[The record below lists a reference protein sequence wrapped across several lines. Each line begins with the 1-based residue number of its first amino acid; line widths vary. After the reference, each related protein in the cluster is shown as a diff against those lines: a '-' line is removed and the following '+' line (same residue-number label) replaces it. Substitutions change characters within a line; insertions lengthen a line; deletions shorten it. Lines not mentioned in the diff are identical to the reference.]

1 MTLSNLLKEREHVLK
16 REKIR
21 DIRKRL
27 NISREETAKI
37 LGVSSRNI
45 YRWEHDINIRPH
57 FNLVARISKFK
68 ELEKVLLDTFKKEDI
83 DDWLNTPNEAL
94 EGRTPV
100 QEIISARTAEDGIQS
115 IIDLL
120 VNVKYGVFT

>member
-21 DIRKRL
+21 DIRQRL
-27 NISREETAKI
+27 NISREEAAKI

-45 YRWEHDINIRPH
+45 YRWEHNVNIRPH
-57 FNLVARISKFK
+57 FDLVTRISKFK

-94 EGRTPV
+94 EGRTPI
-100 QEIISARTAEDGIQS
+100 QEIISARTPEEGIQS

>member
-1 MTLSNLLKEREHVLK
+1 MTLSNLVKEREHVLK

-21 DIRKRL
+21 DIRERL
-27 NISREETAKI
+27 SISREETAKI
-37 LGVSSRNI
+37 LRVSSRNI
-45 YRWEHDINIRPH
+45 YRWENDINIRPH

-94 EGRTPV
+94 EGRTPI
-100 QEIISARTAEDGIQS
+100 QEIISARTAEEGIQS

-120 VNVKYGVFT
+120 INVKHGVFT

>member
-1 MTLSNLLKEREHVLK
+1 MTLSNLVKEREHVLK

-21 DIRKRL
+21 DIRERL
-27 NISREETAKI
+27 SISREETAKI
-37 LGVSSRNI
+37 LRVSSRNI
-45 YRWEHDINIRPH
+45 YRWENDINIRPH

-83 DDWLNTPNEAL
+83 DDWLNTPNKAL
-94 EGRTPV
+94 EGRTPI
-100 QEIISARTAEDGIQS
+100 QEIISARTPEDGIQS

-120 VNVKYGVFT
+120 INVKHGVFT

>member
-1 MTLSNLLKEREHVLK
+1 MTLSNLVKEREYVLK

-21 DIRKRL
+21 DIRQRL
-27 NISREETAKI
+27 DISREEASKI
-37 LGVSSRNI
+37 LRVSSRNI

-57 FNLVARISKFK
+57 FNLIARISKFK
-68 ELEKVLLDTFKKEDI
+68 ELEKVLLDTSKNEDI

-94 EGRTPV
+94 EGRTPI
-100 QEIISARTAEDGIQS
+100 QEIISARTAEEGMQS

-120 VNVKYGVFT
+120 TNVKYGVFT